1 MTQRLRS
8 SSTIIDSR
16 HQNLLVSVDSF
27 QHSKGALTGTVG
39 VFMLQMQ
46 SSVVE
51 DVEGVVVTKFV
62 QETEETKVLA
72 FVSTGKVGFAGSNDT
87 VGNWLIEQRH

>member
-1 MTQRLRS
+1 
-8 SSTIIDSR
+8 
-16 HQNLLVSVDSF
+16 
-27 QHSKGALTGTVG
+27 
-39 VFMLQMQ
+39 MLQMQ

-87 VGNWLIEQRH
+87 VGNWLIEQRQ